1 MKRSKRLEIVLEQAE
16 RKRKQ
21 ADQLLADSQGRVQ
34 KGLETMQQLEQY
46 YAEYANNF
54 YANGA
59 GGVNVQQLDTHQ
71 AFMQKIR
78 AAIEQQRLAIESD
91 QQHLEKVRE
100 HWKAAYG
107 HFKAIDSVIDKAR
120 EDERRVDEKKQ
131 QQQIDERSQLVRTP
145 FI

>member
-34 KGLETMQQLEQY
+34 KGQETMQQLEQY

-59 GGVNVQQLDTHQ
+59 GGVSVQQLDTHQ

-78 AAIEQQRLAIESD
+78 AAIEQQRQAIESD

>member
-1 MKRSKRLEIVLEQAE
+1 MKRSKRLAIVLEQAE

-34 KGLETMQQLEQY
+34 KGLETMRQLEQY
-46 YAEYANNF
+46 YTEYANNF
-54 YANGA
+54 YSNGA
-59 GGVNVQQLDTHQ
+59 AGVSVQQLDTHQ

-78 AAIEQQRLAIESD
+78 SAIQQQRQAIESD
-91 QQHLEKVRE
+91 QQHLEKIRE

-120 EDERRVDEKKQ
+120 EDERRVEDKKQ